1 MAAGLLDADVDDVSV
16 MGRLYVMV
24 DCGEVESD
32 GDIETESDAAAV
44 IEYEALADKDGAL
57 LAEGDMLMAALGVP
71 DREGNDEKELDRLVV
86 FLAVCV
92 PFAVD
97 VGVQDPIVDALACG
111 VALMKDE

>member
-16 MGRLYVMV
+16 IGRLYVMV
-24 DCGEVESD
+24 VCGEVESD

-44 IEYEALADKDGAL
+44 IEYEALADNDGAL
-57 LAEGDMLMAALGVP
+57 LAEEDMLMAALGVP

>member
-1 MAAGLLDADVDDVSV
+1 
-16 MGRLYVMV
+16 
-24 DCGEVESD
+24 
-32 GDIETESDAAAV
+32 
-44 IEYEALADKDGAL
+44 
-57 LAEGDMLMAALGVP
+57 MLMAALGVP